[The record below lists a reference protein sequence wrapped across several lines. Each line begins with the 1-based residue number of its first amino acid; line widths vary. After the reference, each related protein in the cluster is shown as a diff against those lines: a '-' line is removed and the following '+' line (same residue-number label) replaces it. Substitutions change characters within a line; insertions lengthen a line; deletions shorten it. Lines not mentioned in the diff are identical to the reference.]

1 MEQKHE
7 NEKGKEQSYNVLSTQ
22 WIMHQLMAQ
31 SCRVDRCNSI
41 RWAALII
48 SVLALVVAFIF

>member
-1 MEQKHE
+1 MEQQG
-7 NEKGKEQSYNVLSTQ
+7 NEKDKEQSYNVLSTQ

-41 RWAALII
+41 SWAALII